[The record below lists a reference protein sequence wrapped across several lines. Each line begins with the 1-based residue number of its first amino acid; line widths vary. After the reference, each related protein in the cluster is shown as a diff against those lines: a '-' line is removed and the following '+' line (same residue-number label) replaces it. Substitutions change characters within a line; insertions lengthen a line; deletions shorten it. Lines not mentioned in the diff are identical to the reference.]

1 MVFNGGI
8 SASEK
13 TGGADAGSCQQRT
26 CTGGPSADP
35 SPDVTTGSRG
45 KISSRQTEQTGN
57 GMFGSAA
64 MVFLTSTRI
73 GFRRPLLG
81 PAFEAN
87 GGDDGGRG
95 LLRYGV
101 VHSSSHVA

>member
-26 CTGGPSADP
+26 CTGGRSADP

-45 KISSRQTEQTGN
+45 KISSRQTEQIGN
-57 GMFGSAA
+57 GMLGSAP
-64 MVFLTSTRI
+64 MMFLTSTSLI
-73 GFRRPLLG
+73 SLALLG
-81 PAFEAN
+81 PALVAN
-87 GGDDGGRG
+87 GGDDGGRE